1 MGAPRSSLVHM
12 SQSDGRPSSRYS
24 TQPKDGYDVVIIG
37 GGAAGLS
44 AGLVLARA
52 RRRVL
57 VVDEGPP
64 RNAPATHMHGFL
76 SRDGMPPA
84 DLLTVG
90 REEVARYGAAVV
102 TDSVRDVVQLRSARG
117 SSNVGFAV
125 FLGGGQRVQA
135 RRVLVTTGLTDQ
147 LPEVEATSVPGVWVA
162 GNVVNPRAQ
171 VITAAG

>member
-24 TQPKDGYDVVIIG
+24 TQPKDGYDVAAIG

-57 VVDEGPP
+57 VVDEGSP
-64 RNAPATHMHGFL
+64 RNAPATQMHGFL
-76 SRDGMPPA
+76 SRDAMPPA

-90 REEVARYGAAVV
+90 REEVARYGAAVG
-102 TDSVRDVVQLRSARG
+102 TDSVRDVVQLPSARG
-117 SSNVGFAV
+117 SSNVRFAV

-135 RRVLVTTGLTDQ
+135 HRVLVTTGL
-147 LPEVEATSVPGVWVA
+147 
-162 GNVVNPRAQ
+162 
-171 VITAAG
+171 